1 MTLLLDTHVLLWWLA
16 DDRTLKAPARRLIAD
31 SSNKVVISAATVW
44 EIAIKREL
52 GKLTAPADLLEQL
65 DSNRFSVLAL
75 SGPDLWLAGHLPSR
89 HTDPFDRAILAQA
102 IRSGFRILTRDTR
115 FAEYGA
121 DTVPA

>member
-16 DDRTLKAPARRLIAD
+16 DDRTLKAPARRLITD